1 MSIASEIT
9 RLQGV
14 KSDILTAIA
23 AKGVSVPSGA
33 MLDDCPELIAAIS
46 GGGGITV
53 DSLVRIV
60 PINKLVVVDEN
71 GYIGYDLTA
80 FISPNPYNYNYYSF
94 AILSTEDFSQAG
106 LGKVTIYTPSID
118 CIGGRTYRTT
128 TIGNQIWLAENLDF
142 KIPGCMIGYSKAHLQ
157 DVPQANYYN
166 NDEATY
172 GVNGNKR
179 GLLYNWAAVDILVQ
193 NKDILIPGWRVP
205 SADDFLALQNTVGT
219 YFNAGQALKAV
230 SGWEG
235 NTTDP
240 YGFSAVPSGSG
251 NGNSDNYIDIN
262 SNISMWSSTPYS
274 DTTKAFRRYIVK
286 YSSSFESDAI
296 SKTYK
301 FSIRL
306 VRDVN

>member
-14 KSDILTAIA
+14 KSNILDAIA

-71 GYIGYDLTA
+71 GYIGYDFTA
-80 FISPNPYNYNYYSF
+80 FINPDPYNYYSF

-106 LGKVTIYTPSID
+106 LGQVTIYTPSID

-142 KIPGCMIGYSKAHLQ
+142 KIPGCMIGYSTANLN
-157 DVPQANYYN
+157 DIPQANYYN

-219 YFNAGQALKAV
+219 YFNAGRALKV
-230 SGWEG
+230 RGWG
-235 NTTDP
+235 DNSTDP
-240 YGFSAVPSGSG
+240 YGFSAVPSGCVNG
-251 NGNSDNYIDIN
+251 NGNNNYLEIN
-262 SNISMWSSTPYS
+262 TTMIMWSSTPDS
-274 DTTKAFRRYIVK
+274 NTSKAVRRYITQN
-286 YSSSFESDAI
+286 SASFDRDAV
-296 SKTYK
+296 SKDYR
-301 FSIRL
+301 FSLRL
-306 VRDVN
+306 VRDAD